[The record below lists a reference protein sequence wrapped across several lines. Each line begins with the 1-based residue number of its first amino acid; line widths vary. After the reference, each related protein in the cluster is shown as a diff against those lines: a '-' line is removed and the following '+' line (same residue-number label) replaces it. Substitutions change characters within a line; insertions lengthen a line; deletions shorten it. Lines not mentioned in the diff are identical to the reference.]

1 MESVV
6 FELTEGLNRA
16 GIQTD
21 VMCAHSGARTSTH
34 RAPAGYEITRVG
46 SWGTVASSSI
56 CPRMVPLLRQIA
68 DRYELMHVHLPNPM
82 VNLAVL
88 LSGFKGRVVLHWHS
102 DIVKQ
107 RRAMK
112 FYEPLQFWLL
122 RRADSIISTSSAYA
136 DSSRYL
142 ADWRHKVVP
151 IPIGIDP
158 SALAVDPEALE
169 RLRNK
174 YRGRRIVFALGRLTY
189 YKGFRYL
196 IDAAAHLPDNVA
208 VLIGG
213 SGELAG
219 VLQEQARRKGLAGR
233 VEMLGNIPARD
244 LGAYYALC
252 DVFCLPSIARSEA
265 FGVVM
270 LEAMAFSKPVV
281 ATEIPGSGV
290 PWVNQHGVSGL
301 NVPIENSVALAAA
314 IRTLIENEHLRST
327 LGTGAR
333 GRLERHFCAPRMIGS
348 TIDAYEAL
356 THRV

>member
-1 MESVV
+1 M
-6 FELTEGLNRA
+6 L
-16 GIQTD
+16 
-21 VMCAHSGARTSTH
+21 
-34 RAPAGYEITRVG
+34 
-46 SWGTVASSSI
+46 
-56 CPRMVPLLRQIA
+56 PLLRQIA
-68 DRYELMHVHLPNPM
+68 DRYDLMHVHLPNPM
-82 VNLAVL
+82 ANLAVL

-107 RRAMK
+107 RRAIK
-112 FYEPLQFWLL
+112 FYEPLQSWLL
-122 RRADSIISTSSAYA
+122 RRADSIITTSSVYA

-158 SALAVDPEALE
+158 LALAVDSEMLE
-169 RLRNK
+169 RLRSR

-196 IDAAAHLPDNVA
+196 VDAAIHLPDGVT

-219 VLQEQARRKGLAGR
+219 VLQEQASQKGLAGR
-233 VEMLGNIPARD
+233 VEMLGDIPARD

-270 LEAMAFSKPVV
+270 LEAMAFGKPVV

-290 PWVNQHGVSGL
+290 PWVNQHDVSGL
-301 NVPIENSVALAAA
+301 NVPVEDSVALAAA

-333 GRLERHFCAPRMIGS
+333 SRFERHFRAPQMIES

-356 THRV
+356 TRRV